1 MIKKLGFCVL
11 LSLNTVW
18 AFAQI
23 NEWEN
28 VKVNDLNK
36 EKPHATFML
45 YDNVEKVKKDDYN
58 QSPFHQSLN
67 GQWKFNYVD
76 KPADRIKDFYKQDLD
91 DTKWSNIEV
100 PSNWEM
106 QGFGI
111 PIFTNIT
118 YPFPANP
125 PYVNNNYNPVGTYRR
140 KFTVTNNW
148 DNKEVMLHFGSI
160 NGYAVIY
167 VNGKKAGMT
176 KASKSPA
183 EFDVTKLLEK
193 GENTLAVQVFR
204 FHNGSYMEDQ
214 DFWRLS
220 GIERDVYLQASPKLT
235 IADYF
240 VKGDLSTGYKDGLF
254 SISVN
259 LKDFGKANQDAKSLK
274 VQLFDHTGKSV
285 YSGTE
290 NIKDAAAPIVLE
302 GLIKNVKKW
311 NAETPYLYD
320 LVMTFNNG
328 KEISYTG
335 QKLGFRKVEIIDAQ
349 LHVNGVP
356 VLIKGVNRH
365 EHDELK
371 GHVSTRELMV
381 KDIQLM
387 KLNNINAVRTCHYPN
402 DALWY
407 KLCDEYGMYLVDEAN
422 IESHGMGAEF
432 QSWFNKDRHPAY
444 MPEWAPSHRDR
455 IERLIE
461 RDKNHASV
469 IIWSMGNECGNG
481 PVFHDAY
488 KWIKTRDAS
497 RPIMFEQAG
506 EDWDTDIV
514 GPMYPSITNM
524 KSYAASDKKR
534 PFIMCEYGHAMGN
547 SSGNFKQYWD
557 IIRGSKRMQGGF
569 IWDWVDQ
576 GLKTKNANGDFW
588 AYGGDLGAYYLKAKT
603 DDGSS
608 YYVNN
613 DESADGL
620 VSADR
625 SIHPGL
631 YEVKKVYQNVQFSAK
646 NLDKGLI
653 TIKNEFDF
661 TNLDQYKFEWQ
672 LLKNG
677 IVVKKGNL
685 EVALAP
691 HQTKDFKINIAGVS
705 AKNNEEYFVNIFAYT
720 KVATPLVAANHE
732 IAREQFDL
740 GKSNYF
746 DAADTKGILT
756 VSTTGKTLKFSSG
769 DISGEFNTETGRL
782 NRYMI
787 DGRSLLRGYPEPYF
801 WRAPTDNDF
810 GNRMPSK
817 MGVWRNAHENRKVI
831 SVNISEKSAAGI
843 SITTKYELT
852 DINVPYTT
860 VYTVLNDG
868 RIKITSS
875 IDMTGRTLP
884 ELPRF
889 GMRMELPKTMDNLS
903 YYGRGPWENYNDR
916 NTSSFIGKYEDKV
929 ANQYTKNYIRPQ
941 ENGYKT
947 DVRWIKLS
955 NDKGQGLLIE
965 GGQPLGFSALNNTT
979 EDLDPGLTKKQQ
991 HQNDVKPRSEVYLQV
1006 DLKQRGLGGDDSWG
1020 SLPHEEYRL
1029 LDKTYSYTY
1038 TIGYVK

>member
-1 MIKKLGFCVL
+1 MIKKLGLIVL
-11 LSLNTVW
+11 CTLQTIC
-18 AFAQI
+18 AFSQV

-28 VKVNDLNK
+28 VKVNELGK
-36 EKPHATFML
+36 EKAHATFML
-45 YDNVEKVKKDDYN
+45 YDQADKVKKDDYK
-58 QSPFHQSLN
+58 QSPYHQSLN
-67 GQWKFNYVD
+67 GLWKFTYVD
-76 KPADRIKDFYKQDLD
+76 KPADRLLDFYQTNVD
-91 DTKWSNIEV
+91 DNKWSNIEV

-125 PYVNNNYNPVGTYRR
+125 PFVNNNYNPVGTYRK
-140 KFTVTNNW
+140 KFSLTNDW
-148 DNKEVMLHFGSI
+148 TDKEVMLHFGSI
-160 NGYAVIY
+160 NGYALIY
-167 VNGKKAGMT
+167 VNGKKVGMT

-183 EFDVTKLLEK
+183 EFNVTKHLQK

-240 VKGDLSTGYKDGLF
+240 VKGDLDAAYRNGLF
-254 SISVN
+254 SIAVN
-259 LKDFGKANQDAKSLK
+259 LKDFGSTVKGDQSIK
-274 VQLFDHTGKSV
+274 VQLFDQTGKSV
-285 YSGTE
+285 YTGAKT
-290 NIKDAAAPIVLE
+290 IKDLAAPVELQGVINQV
-302 GLIKNVKKW
+302 NKW
-311 NAETPYLYD
+311 NAENPYLYD
-320 LVMTFNNG
+320 LIITLNNG

-335 QKLGFRKVEIIDAQ
+335 QKVGFRKVEIKDAQ

-356 VLIKGVNRH
+356 ILIKGVNRH

-371 GHVSTRELMV
+371 GHVSTPELMV
-381 KDIQLM
+381 KDIKLM
-387 KLNNINAVRTCHYPN
+387 KENNINAVRTCHYPN

-407 KLCDEYGMYLVDEAN
+407 KLCDQYGLYLVDEAN
-422 IESHGMGAEF
+422 IETHGMGAEF

-444 MPEWAPSHRDR
+444 LPEWAPSHMDR

-481 PVFHDAY
+481 QVFHDAY

-506 EDWDTDIV
+506 EDWNTDIV

-524 KSYAASDKKR
+524 KNYAASDKKR

-547 SSGNFKQYWD
+547 SSGNFQEYWD
-557 IIRGSKRMQGGF
+557 IIRSSKKMQGGF

-576 GLKTKNANGDFW
+576 GMKTKNANGDFW

-603 DDGSS
+603 DDGGS

-620 VSADR
+620 VAADR
-625 SIHPGL
+625 SVHPGL
-631 YEVKKVYQNVQFSAK
+631 FEVKKVYQNVLFSAAEI
-646 NLDKGLI
+646 NKGVV

-661 TNLDQYKFEWQ
+661 TNLDAYDFEWQ

-677 IVVKKGNL
+677 KPVKKGNL
-685 EVALAP
+685 DVKLAP
-691 HQTKDFKINIAGVS
+691 HQTKDFKIAITGIV
-705 AKNNEEYFVNIFAYT
+705 AKPNEEYFLDIYVYT
-720 KVATPLVAANHE
+720 KKAAPLVKAKHE
-732 IAREQFDL
+732 IARAQFAI
-740 GKSNYF
+740 GKGQYF
-746 DAADTKGILT
+746 DPQITKGTLT
-756 VSTTGKTLKFSSG
+756 VKKENKILKFNSG
-769 DISGEFNTETGRL
+769 NISGEFNIETGRL
-782 NRYMI
+782 GRYAI
-787 DGRSLLRGYPEPYF
+787 DGRSVLRSYPEPYF

-810 GNRMPSK
+810 GNGMPAK
-817 MGVWRNAHENRKVI
+817 MGVWRNAHVNKKVI
-831 SVNISEKSAAGI
+831 SVQISDQTAAGI
-843 SITTKYELT
+843 SIVTKYELT

-860 VYTVLNDG
+860 TYTVLNDG
-868 RIKITSS
+868 RIQITST
-875 IDMTGRTLP
+875 IDMTGRDLP

-903 YYGRGPWENYNDR
+903 YYGRGPWENYSDR
-916 NTSSFIGKYEDKV
+916 NTSSFIGTYEDKV
-929 ANQYTKNYIRPQ
+929 ANQFTKNYIRPQ

-947 DVRWIKLS
+947 DVRWIKLL
-955 NDKGQGLLIE
+955 DEKGQGLLIE
-965 GGQPLGFSALNNTT
+965 GAQPMGFSALHNMT

-1020 SLPHEEYRL
+1020 AMPHKEYRL
-1029 LDKTYSYTY
+1029 LDKTYTYTY
-1038 TIGYVK
+1038 TIGYLK